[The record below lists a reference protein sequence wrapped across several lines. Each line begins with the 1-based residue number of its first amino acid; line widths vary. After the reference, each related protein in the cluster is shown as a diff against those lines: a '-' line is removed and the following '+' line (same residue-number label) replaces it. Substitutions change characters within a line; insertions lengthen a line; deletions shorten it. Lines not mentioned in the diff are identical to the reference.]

1 MSTRTKTML
10 SIDSLLNPEPLP
22 TQTKITTTY
31 WPILRDYLLG
41 NPSAYDTLHLECG
54 ICLEEMTVFPHEHSY
69 DPEMYHMSHR
79 ARILPCGHMF
89 GSKCALVMIDE
100 ALANDQ
106 PICCPICRSDF
117 SRHQDCKHAHT
128 GMPMPTNIDAI
139 KAFPPTLSEGGA
151 VADKCG
157 DCQALEIALGI
168 NYLAPTL
175 LSSIEIGE
183 GEFLSVTVYTLE
195 RGWVLKREAEGGMEI
210 NFVQDVPLGS
220 PLQRICNLIKQRLK
234 ESSSKNWRSLDL
246 TGFDLEVRLYEQ
258 IQA

>member
-1 MSTRTKTML
+1 MSTRTRTML

-22 TQTKITTTY
+22 AQPKTTTTY
-31 WPILRDYLLG
+31 WPILRDYLLE
-41 NPSAYDTLHLECG
+41 NPNLYETLHLECG

-89 GSKCALVMIDE
+89 GSKCAFVMIDE
-100 ALANDQ
+100 AIANDQ

-117 SRHQDCKHAHT
+117 SRHQDCGHAHT
-128 GMPMPTNIDAI
+128 GMPMPTNIDVI

-157 DCQALEIALGI
+157 DCQVTEILLGI

-175 LSSIEIGE
+175 LSSIDIEE
-183 GEFLSVTVYTLE
+183 GEFLGVAAHTLG
-195 RGWVLKREAEGGMEI
+195 RRWAITQMAEDGMETHL
-210 NFVQDVPLGS
+210 VQNIHLGS
-220 PLQRICNLIKQRLK
+220 SLQRIIDVIKQHLR

-246 TGFDLEVRLYEQ
+246 TGFDLEVRLYLQ